1 MTIKRGGHTFAGVD
15 KPIRTPNHKSGKS
28 HAVVI
33 KQGDGFRLI
42 RFGMQGA
49 KTKPPRKGESEAD
62 KAKRRSF
69 KARHAKNIAKGKT
82 SAAYWADK
90 VMAEE
95 PIKPNPPVDT
105 AALIAEVEALRKSKA
120 ELLDDYKKA
129 KEAAK
134 AVPQDVDVN
143 ALIAFKQK
151 KEQEELEAKGRY
163 EEATEKL
170 AAQYRQA
177 EEAKNQRIQELEKRQ
192 RELEV
197 EAPAVTALADVVHD
211 PQYVLSRLN
220 KDQLSRDPDGTVV
233 VVDGYNR
240 TSVKEWAQQNM
251 PQWVQKNP
259 RPQGGGATTTKVT
272 ADVVTGESNPFA
284 RESFNLTEQARLYRT
299 DINKYNMLKNAVSG

>member
-1 MTIKRGGHTFAGVD
+1 
-15 KPIRTPNHKSGKS
+15 
-28 HAVVI
+28 
-33 KQGDGFRLI
+33 
-42 RFGMQGA
+42 
-49 KTKPPRKGESEAD
+49 
-62 KAKRRSF
+62 
-69 KARHAKNIAKGKT
+69 
-82 SAAYWADK
+82 
-90 VMAEE
+90 MAEE

-220 KDQLSRDPDGTVV
+220 KEQLSRDPDGTVV

-272 ADVVTGESNPFA
+272 TDVVTGESNPFA

>member
-1 MTIKRGGHTFAGVD
+1 
-15 KPIRTPNHKSGKS
+15 
-28 HAVVI
+28 
-33 KQGDGFRLI
+33 
-42 RFGMQGA
+42 
-49 KTKPPRKGESEAD
+49 
-62 KAKRRSF
+62 
-69 KARHAKNIAKGKT
+69 
-82 SAAYWADK
+82 
-90 VMAEE
+90 MAEE

-177 EEAKNQRIQELEKRQ
+177 EESKNQRIQELEKRQ

-220 KDQLSRDPDGTVV
+220 KDQLSREPDGTVV

-240 TSVKEWAQQNM
+240 TPVKEWAQQNM

>member
-1 MTIKRGGHTFAGVD
+1 
-15 KPIRTPNHKSGKS
+15 
-28 HAVVI
+28 
-33 KQGDGFRLI
+33 
-42 RFGMQGA
+42 
-49 KTKPPRKGESEAD
+49 
-62 KAKRRSF
+62 
-69 KARHAKNIAKGKT
+69 
-82 SAAYWADK
+82 
-90 VMAEE
+90 MAEE

-177 EEAKNQRIQELEKRQ
+177 EESKNQKNQELEKRQ

-220 KDQLSRDPDGTVV
+220 KEQLSRDPDGTVV

-240 TSVKEWAQQNM
+240 TSVKDWAQQNM